1 MRTLYFIILF
11 FLTLNVS
18 AQRFAYV
25 NSEYILNK
33 MPEYQSAQDQINKLT
48 ISWQNEVE
56 EKYKEIDVLFKKY
69 QADKILLTPEM
80 RSIRENEILNKENE
94 AKELQRK
101 RFGPQGE
108 LFIKT
113 EELISPIQDKI
124 FNAIEDFAKEKRY
137 DVIFDQSSNLSML
150 FSDKKLDKSDNII
163 KMLGL

>member
-48 ISWQNEVE
+48 ISWQNEIE
-56 EKYKEIDVLFKKY
+56 EKYKEIDILFKKY
-69 QADKILLTPEM
+69 QAEKILLTPEM

-137 DVIFDQSSNLSML
+137 DVIFDL
-150 FSDKKLDKSDNII
+150 
-163 KMLGL
+163 

>member
-48 ISWQNEVE
+48 ISWQNEIE
-56 EKYKEIDVLFKKY
+56 EKYKEIDILFKKY
-69 QADKILLTPEM
+69 QAEKILLTPEM

>member
-48 ISWQNEVE
+48 ISWQNEIE
-56 EKYKEIDVLFKKY
+56 ENYKEIDVLFKKY
-69 QADKILLTPEM
+69 QAEKILLTPEM
-80 RSIRENEILNKENE
+80 RNIRENEILNKENE

>member
-33 MPEYQSAQDQINKLT
+33 MPEYQSAQGQINKLT
-48 ISWQNEVE
+48 ISWQNEIE
-56 EKYKEIDVLFKKY
+56 EKYKEIDILFKKY
-69 QADKILLTPEM
+69 QAEKILLTPEM
-80 RSIRENEILNKENE
+80 INIRENEILNKENE

-108 LFIKT
+108 LFTKT

-137 DVIFDQSSNLSML
+137 DVIFDQSSNISML